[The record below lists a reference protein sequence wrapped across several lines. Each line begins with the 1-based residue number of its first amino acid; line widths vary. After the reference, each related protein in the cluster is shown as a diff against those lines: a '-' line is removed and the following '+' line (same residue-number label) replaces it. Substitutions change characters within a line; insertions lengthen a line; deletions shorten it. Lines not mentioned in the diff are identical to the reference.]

1 MGAQVD
7 LLLYIQTEVGVGAGC
22 YIWDAVFCHLVV
34 GFGVVIAEL
43 VNLSTGLKAKILEEV
58 EVRLLADD
66 GDVALLGIHD
76 HVMGVVL
83 FIDGH
88 GDGVWVGCYLDYG
101 VADTAV
107 HFPLM
112 DSRTYEEAVR
122 KLVHCFGV
130 HFSFFHHHFPLCIG
144 IF

>member
-22 YIWDAVFCHLVV
+22 YIWDAVFGDLIV
-34 GFGVVIAEL
+34 GFGEVVAEL
-43 VNLSTGLKAKILEEV
+43 VNVSTGLEAEMLEEV

-83 FIDGH
+83 LIDGY
-88 GDGVWVGCYLDYG
+88 GNRIWIGCYLDYG
-101 VADTAV
+101 IADTAV
-107 HFPLM
+107 HFP
-112 DSRTYEEAVR
+112 
-122 KLVHCFGV
+122 
-130 HFSFFHHHFPLCIG
+130 
-144 IF
+144 